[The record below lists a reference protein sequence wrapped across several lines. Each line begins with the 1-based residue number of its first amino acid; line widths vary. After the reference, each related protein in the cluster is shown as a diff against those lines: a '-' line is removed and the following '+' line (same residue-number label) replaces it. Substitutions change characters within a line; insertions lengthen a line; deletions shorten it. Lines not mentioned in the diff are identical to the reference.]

1 MSLKI
6 SDKLPD
12 FDLKNQHNL
21 NVSSKKFIGKN
32 LIIFFY
38 PKDYTPGCTT
48 EVCNFRDNYDI
59 LKKFDAEI
67 LGISSD
73 DIRSHKSFAKKY
85 NIQYDLLSDP
95 KRKVEKLFGVP
106 RNLFGLLPGRVTYIF
121 NKRGTLVEI
130 INSQLNINKHLQ
142 KTLQILKSMN
152 KQIFK

>member
-106 RNLFGLLPGRVTYIF
+106 RSFFGLFPGRVTYIF
-121 NKRGTLVEI
+121 NKKGILIEI
-130 INSQLNINKHLQ
+130 INSQMNINKHLN
-142 KTLQILKSMN
+142 KTIKILNRLNHIK
-152 KQIFK
+152 

>member
-85 NIQYDLLSDP
+85 NIVISI
-95 KRKVEKLFGVP
+95 
-106 RNLFGLLPGRVTYIF
+106 IF
-121 NKRGTLVEI
+121 NKSSSL
-130 INSQLNINKHLQ
+130 
-142 KTLQILKSMN
+142 
-152 KQIFK
+152 KQIA